1 MSLTPWVPT
10 VRRIRDGELVDQAT
24 VNVPIDQMTQR
35 EQHLYEK
42 FEELS
47 GKSVLI
53 SFGQPI
59 HPTEPAWGTGELNI
73 VYFKSDSHGDGLSR
87 SVTGFSSNST
97 SSMFQPKN
105 SNYAFGL
112 VKTNYPQSKT
122 ADLYTE
128 GLCELSVDINHP
140 TLGLIPPKANGDPT
154 DFVVGPYFLSA
165 KVPGKITQDPS
176 GIPVYVGY
184 AISPRRFLL
193 HTNVDEFSQFFI
205 NYRYHVLDR
214 VAGKPVRTPTTT
226 ETFTGSISVATAA
239 SPVSILTI
247 TAAVPSLSVGSILS
261 GTNVAATTAVVSLI
275 TGTFGAAGSTYTLSL
290 PNTTTVTS
298 QLITAVSPTGIWSIT
313 DTNTDILGWVP
324 VSVLPASISRPA
336 GAVFYYNIPKA
347 PTIDAD
353 TGLDSADF
361 EKEEA
366 LELSGFLPPVPA
378 NFVQLYVDGALVRY
392 KDSKDLGGWYSINEY
407 GLWWHTDKDGEQ
419 PWAADY
425 PSNQQPSSWYSIIKP
440 GITRRR
446 VFISFS
452 KFNPALR
459 TQLVSSLRAYDKTG
473 KNKSSNF
480 IKFLNADNLSEES
493 HTGDLIVS
501 IDPQIRLSGVSVDDA
516 GFTYPAGLDVGYT
529 ANRAVAGIKYSKE
542 EGEFKAALTPV
553 VAKING
559 VNGIVA
565 KESAAGV
572 WDVGYGVGSISGQV
586 DSIEPINARLEFI
599 ELSSY
604 IKLPPPTTTKFGL
617 IGKIVL
623 PSNYPNNRPLNLAFH
638 LFGDAD
644 VDTGDA
650 ANNRAAFLFVYSS
663 VSASNVSRAANY
675 TTINTQTY
683 PNTTNTVEFSLAA
696 DAAYTARTALKIANA
711 NFSIPADFVREDS
724 IINFKILRVSPTA
737 RSYAGNIG
745 LLGVYW
751 EIPTT
756 A

>member
-10 VRRIRDGELVDQAT
+10 VRRIKDGEMVDQAT

-47 GKSVLI
+47 GKSALI

-59 HPTEPAWGTGELNI
+59 HPTEPAWPVGELNI
-73 VYFKSDSHGDGLSR
+73 VYFKSDNHGAGLSR
-87 SVTGFSSNST
+87 GITGFSSSSS

-105 SNYAFGL
+105 SNYSFGL
-112 VKTNYPQSKT
+112 VKTTYPQSKT

-140 TLGLIPPKANGDPT
+140 TLGLMPPKANGDPA

-214 VAGKPVRTPTTT
+214 VAGKPSLNGDSWEIAVPDITKL
-226 ETFTGSISVATAA
+226 GWL
-239 SPVSILTI
+239 PVSALP
-247 TAAVPSLSVGSILS
+247 VE
-261 GTNVAATTAVVSLI
+261 VSQ
-275 TGTFGAAGSTYTLSL
+275 
-290 PNTTTVTS
+290 P
-298 QLITAVSPTGIWSIT
+298 
-313 DTNTDILGWVP
+313 D
-324 VSVLPASISRPA
+324 

-353 TGLDSADF
+353 TGLDSAEF

-378 NFVQLYVDGALVRY
+378 NFVQLYVDGELVRY

-407 GLWWHTDKDGEQ
+407 GLWWHTDKTGEQ
-419 PWAADY
+419 PWAGDY
-425 PSNQQPSSWYSIIKP
+425 PSNQQPTSWRSIIKP

-459 TQLVSSLRAYDKTG
+459 TQLVSSLHTYDKTG
-473 KNKSSNF
+473 TNKSSNF
-480 IKFLNADNLSEES
+480 IKFLNADNLSEEA
-493 HTGDLIVS
+493 HTGDL
-501 IDPQIRLSGVSVDDA
+501 LVSVDAKIALSGASVDDSAFLYPTGLAA
-516 GFTYPAGLDVGYT
+516 GFTSG
-529 ANRAVAGIKYSKE
+529 RALAALKYSKE
-542 EGEFKAALTPV
+542 DGEFKGAITPV

-559 VNGIVA
+559 LNGIVA
-565 KESAAGV
+565 KESANGV
-572 WDVGYGVGSISGQV
+572 WDVGYGVGGITGQL
-586 DSIEPINARLEFI
+586 DSIEPINARLEFRG
-599 ELSSY
+599 LSSY
-604 IKLPPPTTTKFGL
+604 IKLPPPTTTQFGL

-623 PSNYPNNRPLNLAFH
+623 PANYPNNRPLNLVFH
-638 LFGDAD
+638 LFGDLAITNL
-644 VDTGDA
+644 VNPT
-650 ANNRAAFLFVYSS
+650 NKVAFQFEYSA
-663 VSASNVSRAANY
+663 VSASNTSSATNHISVLPGSF
-675 TTINTQTY
+675 T
-683 PNTTNTVEFSLAA
+683 PTTNPVVLSLTNANTYT
-696 DAAYTARTALKIANA
+696 AYTSLKITHADL
-711 NFSIPADFVREDS
+711 SIPASFISADS
-724 IINFKILRVSPTA
+724 VINFKILRVSPDNA
-737 RSYAGNIG
+737 SYTGNIG
-745 LLGVYW
+745 LLATYW
-751 EIPTT
+751 EIPT

>member
-10 VRRIRDGELVDQAT
+10 VRRIKDGEMVDQAT

-47 GKSVLI
+47 GKSALI

-59 HPTEPAWGTGELNI
+59 HSTEPTWAVGELNV
-73 VYFKSDSHGDGLSR
+73 VYFKSDEHGAGLSR
-87 SVTGFSSNST
+87 SITGFSSNSS
-97 SSMFQPKN
+97 SSMFQPRN

-112 VKTNYPQSKT
+112 VKTTYPHSKT

-128 GLCELSVDINHP
+128 GLCELSVNINHP
-140 TLGLIPPKANGDPT
+140 TLGLIPAKADGTAT

-214 VAGKPVRTPTTT
+214 VAGKPALDGDNW
-226 ETFTGSISVATAA
+226 EISVPDI
-239 SPVSILTI
+239 SKLGWLPVSAL
-247 TAAVPSLSVGSILS
+247 
-261 GTNVAATTAVVSLI
+261 
-275 TGTFGAAGSTYTLSL
+275 
-290 PNTTTVTS
+290 
-298 QLITAVSPTGIWSIT
+298 PTGI
-313 DTNTDILGWVP
+313 
-324 VSVLPASISRPA
+324 SRPD

-347 PTIDAD
+347 PTIDTD
-353 TGLDSADF
+353 TGLDSAEF

-378 NFVQLYVDGALVRY
+378 NFVQLYVDGVLVRY
-392 KDSKDLGGWYSINEY
+392 KDSKDLEGWYSINEY
-407 GLWWHTDKDGEQ
+407 GLWWHTAKAGEQ
-419 PWAADY
+419 PWASDY
-425 PSNQQPSSWYSIIKP
+425 PSNQQPSNWVSIIKP
-440 GITRRR
+440 GVTRRR

-459 TQLVSSLRAYDKTG
+459 TQLVSSLIAYDKTG
-473 KNKSSNF
+473 TNKSSNF
-480 IKFLNADNLSEES
+480 IKFYNADNLSEEA
-493 HTGDLIVS
+493 HTGDLVVS
-501 IDPQIRLSGVSVDDA
+501 IDPQISLSGASTDDSAFLYPSGLDA
-516 GFTYPAGLDVGYT
+516 GFTSG
-529 ANRAVAGIKYSKE
+529 RALAALKYSKE
-542 EGEFKAALTPV
+542 DGEFKAALTPV

-559 VNGIVA
+559 LNGIVA
-565 KESAAGV
+565 KESSAGV
-572 WDVGYGVGSISGQV
+572 WDVGYGIGGLTGQV

-604 IKLPPPTTTKFGL
+604 LKLPPPTTTKYGL

-623 PSNYPNNRPLNLAFH
+623 PSNYPNNRPLNLVFH
-638 LFGDAD
+638 LFGDANVAAGNN
-644 VDTGDA
+644 VD
-650 ANNRAAFLFVYSS
+650 NHVSFLFLYSS
-663 VSASNVSRAANY
+663 VAVSNVSRPALY
-675 TTINTQTY
+675 TEVNTQVY
-683 PNTTNTVEFSLAA
+683 PNATNTVEFPLTEG
-696 DAAYTARTALKIANA
+696 AAYTAKTALKITNA
-711 NFSIPADFVREDS
+711 RLSIPADFVREDA
-724 IINFKILRVSPTA
+724 IINFKILRVPTTA
-737 RSYAGNIG
+737 QSYTGNIG

-756 A
+756 I